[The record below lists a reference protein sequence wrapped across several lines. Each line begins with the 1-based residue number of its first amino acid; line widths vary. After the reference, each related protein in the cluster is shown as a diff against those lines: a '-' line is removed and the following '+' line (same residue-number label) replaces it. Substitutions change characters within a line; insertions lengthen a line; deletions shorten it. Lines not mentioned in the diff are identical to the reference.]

1 MPGGAPADDAG
12 GGGAAGA
19 AMPVQFGQL
28 SKAEMLA
35 IVKEQVRQGMCDK
48 MTVWLHIKSI
58 VTRLLCHNGWVG
70 QVEKMTS
77 NGQNTVP
84 AYVTGSRSE

>member
-12 GGGAAGA
+12 GGVAGGGAA

-35 IVKEQVRQGMCDK
+35 IVKEQVVQKMC
-48 MTVWLHIKSI
+48 
-58 VTRLLCHNGWVG
+58 
-70 QVEKMTS
+70 EKK
-77 NGQNTVP
+77 Q
-84 AYVTGSRSE
+84 YVTI

>member
-12 GGGAAGA
+12 GGVAGGGAAGA

-48 MTVWLHIKSI
+48 NYSI
-58 VTRLLCHNGWVG
+58 
-70 QVEKMTS
+70 E
-77 NGQNTVP
+77 
-84 AYVTGSRSE
+84 

>member
-12 GGGAAGA
+12 GGVAGGG

-35 IVKEQVRQGMCDK
+35 IVKEQVGQKMCEKTMCDNR
-48 MTVWLHIKSI
+48 TV
-58 VTRLLCHNGWVG
+58 
-70 QVEKMTS
+70 Q
-77 NGQNTVP
+77 
-84 AYVTGSRSE
+84 Y

>member
-12 GGGAAGA
+12 GGVAGGGAAGA

-35 IVKEQVRQGMCDK
+35 IVKEQVVQEQEMCDK
-48 MTVWLHIKSI
+48 INV
-58 VTRLLCHNGWVG
+58 
-70 QVEKMTS
+70 
-77 NGQNTVP
+77 
-84 AYVTGSRSE
+84 

>member
-12 GGGAAGA
+12 GGVAGGGAAGA

-48 MTVWLHIKSI
+48 MTVLNDCL
-58 VTRLLCHNGWVG
+58 VTYKKYCDQVALSHWVG
-70 QVEKMTS
+70 GTS
-77 NGQNTVP
+77 
-84 AYVTGSRSE
+84 

>member
-1 MPGGAPADDAG
+1 MA

-35 IVKEQVRQGMCDK
+35 IVKEQVGQKMCK
-48 MTVWLHIKSI
+48 KK
-58 VTRLLCHNGWVG
+58 
-70 QVEKMTS
+70 Q
-77 NGQNTVP
+77 
-84 AYVTGSRSE
+84 YVTIYDSIE

>member
-12 GGGAAGA
+12 GGVAGGGAAGA

-35 IVKEQVRQGMCDK
+35 IVKEQV
-48 MTVWLHIKSI
+48 
-58 VTRLLCHNGWVG
+58 G
-70 QVEKMTS
+70 QKICEKK
-77 NGQNTVP
+77 Q
-84 AYVTGSRSE
+84 YVTI

>member
-12 GGGAAGA
+12 GGVAGGGAAGA

-35 IVKEQVRQGMCDK
+35 IVKEQVGQKMCEKTICDHR
-48 MTVWLHIKSI
+48 TVLNDCL
-58 VTRLLCHNGWVG
+58 T
-70 QVEKMTS
+70 T
-77 NGQNTVP
+77 
-84 AYVTGSRSE
+84 